1 MTAGTYSLKVIN
13 WDDEQELA
21 QFSVATYGVKEV
33 KFVDKLVQLQSEVV
47 AVQQNS
53 SDSVEFKS
61 FENEKIKT
69 ASVYNRE

>member
-33 KFVDKLVQLQSEVV
+33 TFVDKLVQLQSEVV